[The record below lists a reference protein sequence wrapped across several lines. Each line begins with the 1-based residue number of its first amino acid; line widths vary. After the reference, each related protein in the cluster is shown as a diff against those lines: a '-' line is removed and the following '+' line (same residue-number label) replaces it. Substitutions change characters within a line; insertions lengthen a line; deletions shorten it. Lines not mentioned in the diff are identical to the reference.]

1 MSSYAIELLSEVHD
15 RPGFNS
21 GLESVDRYLR
31 ETARGH
37 LEKGISVTRV
47 LVAADAPFPKP
58 VLGFFTLS
66 GLMVEARFW
75 PDAPKG
81 LPNQAVPAVLL
92 GRLAVAAEH
101 QGKGLGA
108 MLVAT
113 ACQLAYQTIIRIGG
127 IGMVVD
133 AAHPQ
138 AAAFYSGF
146 GFKPVSPDSLRLFLP
161 AKSLEV
167 KITIPR
173 E

>member
-1 MSSYAIELLSEVHD
+1 MSSYAIELLSAVHD
-15 RPGFNS
+15 RDGFNS

-47 LVAADAPFPKP
+47 LVATEASAPKP

-66 GLMVEARFW
+66 GIMAEARFW
-75 PDAPKG
+75 PNAPKG

-101 QGKGLGA
+101 QGKGLGP
-108 MLVAT
+108 MLVAA
-113 ACQLAYQTIIRIGG
+113 ACQLAYQTIIHIGG

-138 AAAFYSGF
+138 AAAFYSDF
-146 GFKPVSPDSLRLFLP
+146 EFKPVSSDSLRLFLP

-167 KITIPR
+167 NVTIPR
-173 E
+173 D